1 MVQTNQSIDQRKL
14 AARKKEM
21 DEAHFEGMAIPETTI
36 DRDSALDN
44 MNDWMNDYFV
54 IANITL
60 EDKPKLLEKIGIA
73 VIDLI

>member
-14 AARKKEM
+14 AARKKQM
-21 DEAHFEGMAIPETTI
+21 DEAPFEGMAIPQTTI

-54 IANITL
+54 ITNITL